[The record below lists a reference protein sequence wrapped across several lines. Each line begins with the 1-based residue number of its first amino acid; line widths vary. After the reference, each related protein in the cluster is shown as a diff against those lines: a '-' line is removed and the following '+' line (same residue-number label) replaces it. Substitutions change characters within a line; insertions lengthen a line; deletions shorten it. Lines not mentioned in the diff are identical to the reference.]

1 MPIIEGTEPTIK
13 PPAAAPPAP
22 ETPMPEAI
30 TPEPPAVVAPRAAS
44 EEMVMASGPLPDDDL
59 GRDYLVNRENAEV
72 RAAEEYLDG
81 LVKEEPEALAD
92 EAPAIPDNP
101 EAPPPERPATNDDPT
116 VWDTTKEI
124 AGQAI
129 KGVVEAPLQ
138 VVGGAIDATNETVEA
153 FFSLGQWLREKAPYL
168 AVGEAEGS
176 HGLVSFEVPEIP
188 TTAPA
193 TTASGHMVR
202 KIAQFLTGFL
212 PANRA
217 MKALKIGSTLAGAGT
232 IVRSAAAGA
241 IADFSVFDGQ
251 EGRLS
256 NLIQEFP
263 ALQNPVSEYLAA
275 DPNDSQTEGRFK
287 NAMEGLGLGA
297 VSEGLGLGL
306 RTLRASRMARQAAK
320 ESGII
325 GKAKEVLEE
334 ASAEDLELSVQK
346 FLGNPNGPLYSLSS
360 RDAWGRGSKMFQ
372 WESLGG
378 RSGAQIPAMDMPTKG
393 GKAININFA
402 KWNTP
407 DDIKRI
413 TEMVAEGN
421 ADLINKARRGT
432 VSHAESR
439 RQAEQ
444 YLADAM
450 GKNLED
456 VRSNIRGYSTPEL
469 EAARTVMISGAE
481 KLQELSNLVKYGG
494 PAIKNETDRL
504 AVRIAWQHMFARLSA
519 SVNHYSGAAAE
530 AGRALNILRETSQ
543 STKGSRRLVEELLGR
558 MEHGASTEELAGMAL
573 MLDSPGQVSQF
584 AKNASKAKTSDV
596 ILEVWINAL
605 LSGPQTHAVNNL
617 SNSLTAMWMVPE
629 RYLAAK
635 IGKARA
641 TFGGQQHIYEGEAT
655 AQLWGMV
662 KGAREGL
669 SLAKKAW
676 KTGEPSDLLTKI
688 EARNY
693 SSLSAEA
700 LDLSGNL
707 GRAVDLLGNTIR
719 MPTRALQAED
729 EFFKAIG
736 YRMELHSRAYRQAAQ
751 EGLDG
756 AGFAKRVNEL
766 IQNPPDDLHMA
777 GVDAARYQTF
787 TNPLE
792 GKISQALS
800 GSGNPALRVIFP
812 FVRTPVNLLKFGM
825 ERTPLAPFV
834 GRWRADIAAGG
845 ARRDLALARMSLGS
859 LLGAV
864 TADLTLSGKITGGGP
879 SNPDMRQIWMDE
891 YKPYSIRVGDEWYA
905 YSRLDPLGMVI
916 GMAAD
921 ASTIMSQ
928 VSELDASTLAKSV
941 AIAFSKNV
949 TSKTWLRGLSELVN
963 VMSNPDWYGGRWIQ
977 NLAGTIIP
985 TGAAQINRT
994 YFDPVLRDARSIIDG
1009 IKARVP
1015 GFSKD
1020 LPPRRNIWGEP
1031 IVLGGGLGPD
1041 IVSPIYTS
1049 KAKDDPVNQVILDNQ
1064 VELKKP
1070 ARSIDGVE
1078 LTPHEYSRYVELA
1091 GNKAKGPDGLGLKDK
1106 LDQIIKTPKFKQ
1118 ATDGPEGGKALL
1130 IKKYVQAYRG
1140 MARAQLAREIPALA
1154 EQLERAK
1161 KERAQ
1166 ALTPG
1171 AIQ

>member
-1 MPIIEGTEPTIK
+1 MPIIEGTMAPVT
-13 PPAAAPPAP
+13 PPAMAPSAP
-22 ETPMPEAI
+22 ETPKPEAV
-30 TPEPPAVVAPRAAS
+30 TTEPPVVTAPRAAPA
-44 EEMVMASGPLPDDDL
+44 EMVMASGPLPDDDL
-59 GRDYLVNRENAEV
+59 GRDYLANREDAEV
-72 RAAEEYLDG
+72 RAAEQYLDN
-81 LVKEEPEALAD
+81 LVQPKEEAQPA
-92 EAPAIPDNP
+92 EAPPIPVNP
-101 EAPPPERPATNDDPT
+101 KAPPPEKPATNDDPT

-124 AGQAI
+124 AGQTI

-168 AVGEAEGS
+168 AVGETEGS
-176 HGLVSFEVPEIP
+176 PGLVSFEVPEIP

-193 TTASGHMVR
+193 TTAGGGVVR
-202 KIAQFLTGFL
+202 KIAQFLTGFI
-212 PANRA
+212 PANKA

-232 IVRSAAAGA
+232 IARSAAAGA
-241 IADFSVFDGQ
+241 LADFTVFDGQ

-256 NLIQEFP
+256 NLVQEFP

-275 DPNDSQTEGRFK
+275 DPNDSQIEGRFK

-297 VSEGLGLGL
+297 IAEGLGLGL
-306 RTLRASRMARQAAK
+306 RTVRASRMARQAAK

-334 ASAEDLELSVQK
+334 VSGEELELSVQK
-346 FLGNPNGPLYSLSS
+346 FIGNPAGPLYSLSS
-360 RDAWGRGSKMFQ
+360 RDAWGRGSRMFR
-372 WESLGG
+372 WETVSE
-378 RSGAQIPAMDMPTKG
+378 RSGGMIPAMDMPTKG

-407 DDIKRI
+407 DDIKRL
-413 TEMVAEGN
+413 TEMIAEGN
-421 ADLINKARRGT
+421 ADMINKARRGV

-481 KLQELSNLVKYGG
+481 KLHELSNLVKYGG

-504 AVRIAWQHMFARLSA
+504 AVRVAWQHMFGRLSA
-519 SVNHYSGAAAE
+519 AVNHYSGAAAE

-543 STKGSRRLVEELLGR
+543 STKASRQMVEEMMGSLER
-558 MEHGASTEELAGMAL
+558 GASTEELAGMAL
-573 MLDSPGQVSQF
+573 LLDSPGQLSKF

-596 ILEVWINAL
+596 LLEVWINAL
-605 LSGPQTHAVNNL
+605 LSGPQTHAVNTL
-617 SNSLTAMWMVPE
+617 SNSLTATWMVPE

-635 IGKARA
+635 IGRARA
-641 TFGGQQHIYEGEAT
+641 YFGGTQHVFEGEAK
-655 AQLWGMV
+655 AQLFGMIQGS
-662 KGAREGL
+662 KEGL
-669 SLAKKAW
+669 TLARKVW

-688 EARNY
+688 EVRNY
-693 SSLSAEA
+693 SSLSSQS
-700 LDLSGNL
+700 LDLSGNV
-707 GRAVDLLGNTIR
+707 GRAVDLLGNTVR

-736 YRMELHSRAYRQAAQ
+736 YRMELNALAYRQGMQ
-751 EGLDG
+751 EGLSG
-756 AGFAKRVNEL
+756 NALAKKMQEI
-766 IQNPPDDLHMA
+766 IQNPPKELHMA
-777 GVDAARYQTF
+777 AIDAARYQTF
-787 TNPLE
+787 TDPLT
-792 GKISQALS
+792 GPIARAISKS
-800 GSGNPALRVIFP
+800 TDPAIRVLFP

-859 LLGAV
+859 MLGAT
-864 TADLTLSGKITGGGP
+864 TADLTMSGVITGGGP
-879 SNPDMRQIWMDE
+879 SDPDMRAAWMRK
-891 YKPYSIRVGDEWYA
+891 YKPYSIRIGSKWYA
-905 YSRLDPLGMVI
+905 YNRIEPLGMVLGI
-916 GMAAD
+916 AAD

-928 VSELDASTLAKSV
+928 VGELDASTLAKAVS
-941 AIAFSKNV
+941 IAFAKNV
-949 TSKTWLRGLSELVN
+949 SSKTWLRSLSEVVN
-963 VMSNPDWYGGRWIQ
+963 AVSDPDRYGGRWVQ

-985 TGAAQINRT
+985 TGVAQINRT
-994 YFDPVLRDARSIIDG
+994 YFDPVLREARSIVDG
-1009 IKARVP
+1009 IKARIP
-1015 GFSKD
+1015 GYSND
-1020 LPPRRNIWGEP
+1020 LPPRRNLWGEP

-1041 IVSPIYTS
+1041 IVSPIYTEDV
-1049 KAKDDPVNQVILDNQ
+1049 KDDPVDNAILDNK
-1064 VELKKP
+1064 VEISMP

-1106 LDQIIKTPKFKQ
+1106 LDRIINTSQFKG
-1118 ATDGPEGGKALL
+1118 ATDGPDGGKALL

-1140 MARAQLAREIPALA
+1140 IARAQLAKEIPALA

-1166 ALTPG
+1166 ALRPG
-1171 AIQ
+1171 AMR